1 MTTNELIDNVLQ
13 IARNNNVGESEKL
26 SRYQIQLW
34 LMYYRAML
42 IKQDIDKGRDVKSIY
57 VSTIEPIH
65 LDVVENTGDQ
75 IRHVGSK
82 ELPKL
87 VEFNNRSGVVA
98 VRDMWGNLI
107 QLGSHTRSNYQK
119 YAKYACKDYIAYTKN
134 NKIYVEGGND
144 DLEWI
149 SVDVIAEDPT
159 AVPCFNPDSE
169 FPAPA
174 SMVPTIMQLIMERE
188 LRIMTAMP
196 SDVTNN
202 SADDNQNKVRQ

>member
-65 LDVVENTGDQ
+65 LDVVENTGGQ

-134 NKIYVEGGND
+134 NKIYRKKFKIVKKFTCND
-144 DLEWI
+144 
-149 SVDVIAEDPT
+149 
-159 AVPCFNPDSE
+159 
-169 FPAPA
+169 
-174 SMVPTIMQLIMERE
+174 
-188 LRIMTAMP
+188 
-196 SDVTNN
+196 
-202 SADDNQNKVRQ
+202 

>member
-65 LDVVENTGDQ
+65 LDVVENTGGQ

-174 SMVPTIMQLIMERE
+174 SMVPTIIQLIMERE

>member
-65 LDVVENTGDQ
+65 LDVVENTGGQ

>member
-1 MTTNELIDNVLQ
+1 MSQNGLKCVIRPLTLINIVMTTNELIDNVLQ

-65 LDVVENTGDQ
+65 LDVVENTGGQ

-107 QLGSHTRSNYQK
+107 
-119 YAKYACKDYIAYTKN
+119 
-134 NKIYVEGGND
+134 
-144 DLEWI
+144 
-149 SVDVIAEDPT
+149 
-159 AVPCFNPDSE
+159 
-169 FPAPA
+169 
-174 SMVPTIMQLIMERE
+174 
-188 LRIMTAMP
+188 
-196 SDVTNN
+196 
-202 SADDNQNKVRQ
+202 

>member
-42 IKQDIDKGRDVKSIY
+42 IKQDIDKGRDIKSIY

-65 LDVVENTGDQ
+65 LDVVENIGGQ

-188 LRIMTAMP
+188 LRITTSMP